1 MIKTKLEGVAEKET
15 KKLLTLKKLTN
26 MKKVFFAAIAAIVM
40 VSVSNAFASK
50 NINANSDMVAIQAD
64 TTVTDCYRGSRHRAA
79 CYRGACHRAAR
90 YRGSRHRAA
99 RSRGSC
105 HRGTRSRVILNR

>member
-1 MIKTKLEGVAEKET
+1 
-15 KKLLTLKKLTN
+15 

-64 TTVTDCYRGSRHRAA
+64 TTVTDSVAPAVEQPATEQPTTEAPATEQPATEAPATEQPATEAPATEQPATEAPATEAPAA
-79 CYRGACHRAAR
+79 E
-90 YRGSRHRAA
+90 
-99 RSRGSC
+99 
-105 HRGTRSRVILNR
+105 